1 MFNNIFILKMKKV
14 FFFTFL
20 AIGMMMS
27 ACELS
32 PEEIQPVGKIIL
44 ETEVG
49 GSGEDPIPAP
59 PPDPNL

>member
-1 MFNNIFILKMKKV
+1 MKKV
-14 FFFTFL
+14 NSLLTVL
-20 AIGMMMS
+20 AIVFMVS

-49 GSGEDPIPAP
+49 TSGEDPGPTP